1 MFGNLKEVIWTSQIL
16 LSKEREK
23 QIKNCFVDE
32 KIDFKYVE
40 NVDEFDD
47 LLQHRRKRK
56 PRRNE
61 NDLGEIIKLDRLIV
75 LEDVSSLA
83 DRSHMFANFLTVSQK
98 FGLTYV
104 YVFHTLYHSRQNWQM
119 LLAQTKISNIFPG
132 SVQAS

>member
-1 MFGNLKEVIWTSQIL
+1 M

-83 DRSHMFANFLTVSQK
+83 NRSHTFANFLTVSQK